1 MLIISFYTNQN
12 TYKNRKIQ
20 VLLRF
25 LVSVSSILAGTDF
38 ARVASVH
45 FSFSNLNIGYSTLIS
60 STSNL
65 HLDCITEAYLDFTSF
80 TNFISCEE
88 ISQIMNNLLHS
99 ICLNGLSIISCVTGL
114 YVKPRSY
121 APLKRAIN
129 TQHITCLVNFAI
141 SFAVHLSSMK
151 SFSFIR

>member
-12 TYKNRKIQ
+12 AYKNRKIQ

-25 LVSVSSILAGTDF
+25 LVSLSSILAGTDF
-38 ARVASVH
+38 ARVTSVQ

-65 HLDCITEAYLDFTSF
+65 RLDCITEACLDFTSF

-99 ICLNGLSIISCVTGL
+99 MFERIIDHLLCHWTFCQD
-114 YVKPRSY
+114 
-121 APLKRAIN
+121 AIVCSSEEGYKHT
-129 TQHITCLVNFAI
+129 TQRM
-141 SFAVHLSSMK
+141 S
-151 SFSFIR
+151 R